1 MAVSIS
7 QLSFEH
13 HRLALGI
20 AEAKPRISWRF
31 EGNVVDWQQTAYDI
45 EIVRASDGSPSI
57 HNVNSS
63 DSLLVPW
70 PDLPLQTAEQA
81 TVRARAHGQDGQ
93 PSTPWSDWVTVET
106 GLLNSTDWA
115 GAVPI
120 AADRDTELDAPKR
133 PIYFRRPFELAANV
147 SSARLY
153 ITALGIYEVEINGKR
168 VGDLVLAPGWQSYN
182 YRHVYDTYD
191 VTELVKGG
199 DNAIGAVV
207 GEGWFSGRLNY
218 GGGVRNNYGDTIGLL
233 SLLVVTLEDG
243 SIVKVPTDT
252 SWKANT
258 GPILTSEIYD
268 GERYDSTLETNLDGW
283 SSAAF
288 SADNWLAVKELP
300 ALKGKLVPPYGPP
313 VRIIEERKPQEIF
326 KSPSGKTLIDFGQNL
341 VGWLRLNVSGPNG
354 TNITLHHAEVLE
366 DGELAIRPLRYA
378 AASDSL
384 ILHGN
389 GVQNWEPRFTF
400 HGFRYA
406 QIDGWPEETP
416 LTTNSVTAA
425 VVHSDMEQ
433 TGWFECSNPLLNKF
447 HQNVRW
453 SMKGNFLSI
462 PTDCP
467 QRDERLGWTGDAHA
481 FAPTANYLYNAAGFW
496 KGWHK
501 DLWSEMQ
508 RNDSMVVPFTV
519 PTLPPDAPA
528 TPAAVWGDVA
538 VANPFNIYQA
548 YGDLGLLEEQYPQAQ
563 AWIDKGISRNE
574 VGLWNRSSFQFAD
587 WLDPKAPADNPHG
600 ATTAP
605 NLVADAYLIHM
616 TDFLSNISA
625 SLGRDE
631 AADDYRRQRDNLIQE
646 FHKAWI
652 HDGALANKTQTA
664 YAMALNFGIY
674 HDEDERS
681 AAAKTLR
688 EIVADNDY
696 LVGTGF
702 AGTPPLGFAL
712 REIGAT
718 EDFYRMLLQTRV
730 PSWLYQVV
738 QNGTTT
744 WERWDSLLTNGSVNP
759 GEMTSFNH
767 YAFGSVANWMHQV
780 IGGIAPAEPGWKRIT
795 IAPIPGGNITSANS
809 KFISPYGEVK
819 VQWWIENNTE
829 DNASHRNGF
838 HLNVQV
844 PPNTKADITL
854 PNGGETTEVGSGYYE
869 FHDPTYRLP

>member
-20 AEAKPRISWRF
+20 AESEPRISWRF
-31 EGNVVDWQQTAYDI
+31 GGNAVDWQQTSYDLEVI
-45 EIVRASDGSPSI
+45 RGTGGAPSI
-57 HNVNSS
+57 HSVNSS

-70 PDLPLQTAEQA
+70 PESPLSAAEQA
-81 TVRARAHGQDGQ
+81 TVRARAHGQSGQ

-106 GLLNSTDWA
+106 GLLNSSDWL

-120 AADRDTELDAPKR
+120 AADRDTEIDAPKR
-133 PIYFRRPFELAANV
+133 PIYFRKTFPVTANV

-153 ITALGIYEVEINGKR
+153 ITALGLYEAEINGNR

-191 VTELVKGG
+191 VTELVNSGN
-199 DNAIGAVV
+199 NAIGVVV
-207 GEGWFSGRLNY
+207 GEGWFSGRLSY
-218 GGGVRNNYGDTIGLL
+218 GGGFRNNYGDTIGLI
-233 SLLVVTLEDG
+233 SLLVVTLDDG
-243 SIVKVPTDT
+243 STVEVPTDT
-252 SWKANT
+252 SWQAST
-258 GPILTSEIYD
+258 GPILTSEIYN
-268 GERYDSTLETNLDGW
+268 GEKYDSRLEADLEGW

-288 SADNWLAVKELP
+288 QASGWLATKEVDAP
-300 ALKGKLVPPYGPP
+300 KGDLVPPDGPP
-313 VRIIEERKPQEIF
+313 VRRVEERKPEAIF
-326 KSPSGKTLIDFGQNL
+326 QSPSGKTIIDFGQNL
-341 VGWLRLNVSGPNG
+341 VGWLRLTVSGPSG
-354 TNITLHHAEVLE
+354 TNLTLHHAEVLE
-366 DGELAIRPLRYA
+366 DGELALRPLRYA
-378 AASDSL
+378 TAEDSI

-389 GVQNWEPRFTF
+389 GNQTWEPRFTF

-406 QIDGWPEETP
+406 QIDGWPAETP
-416 LTTNSVTAA
+416 LMPESITAV
-425 VVHSDMEQ
+425 VVHSDMEE
-433 TGWFECSNPLLNKF
+433 TGWFDCSNQLLNKF
-447 HQNVRW
+447 HHNVRW

-481 FAPTANYLYNAAGFW
+481 FAPTANYLYNAAGFF

-501 DLWSEMQ
+501 DIWSEMQ

-519 PTLPPDAPA
+519 PTIPPESPA

-548 YGDLGLLEEQYPQAQ
+548 YGDLDLLEEQYSQAQ
-563 AWIDKGISRNE
+563 AWIDEGISRNE

-587 WLDPKAPADNPHG
+587 WLDPKAPSDAPGN
-600 ATTAP
+600 ATTAKI
-605 NLVADAYLIHM
+605 LVADAYLIHM
-616 TDFLSNISA
+616 TEFLANMSA
-625 SLGRDE
+625 ALGRDD
-631 AADDYRRQRDNLIQE
+631 AATEYRRQQNNLTEE
-646 FHKAWI
+646 FHNAWI
-652 HDGALANKTQTA
+652 RDGALANRTQTA
-664 YAMALNFGIY
+664 YAMALDFGLY
-674 HDEDERS
+674 TDEEQRS
-681 AAAKTLR
+681 AAAQTLR
-688 EIVADNDY
+688 DIVAENDY

-712 REIGAT
+712 RNIGAT

-744 WERWDSLLTNGSVNP
+744 WERWDSLLSNGSVNP

-780 IGGIAPAEPGWKRIT
+780 IGGIAPAEPGWKRIAV
-795 IAPIPGGNITSANS
+795 APVPGGNITSANA

-819 VQWWIENNTE
+819 VQWWFENNTE
-829 DNASHRNGF
+829 DNALHRNGF

-844 PPNTKADITL
+844 PPNTRADITL
-854 PNGGETTEVGSGYYE
+854 PNGGATTEVGSGYYE
-869 FHDPTYRLP
+869 FHDPNYQLS